1 MLSIFSKIKSG
12 LKNPDKILFL
22 LLGGKKFYLLKNLK
36 THSCFLIKNSTFPL
50 ESHMILPTDIHEH
63 LQTIYM
69 LTVELNLKNVLELGT
84 RTGESTIALLSAVKE
99 LNGKVTSVDID
110 PCYSAKEMIKKLNF
124 ESNWE
129 FIQINDLDLKWQSS
143 IDHLF
148 IDSSHT
154 YEHTIK
160 EFEKFEPFVRKG
172 GLITLHDIIS
182 CPPILNAINDYIS
195 DREDL
200 RFYKFFHNNGLG
212 IIRKI

>member
-12 LKNPDKILFL
+12 LKNPDKILVL
-22 LLGGKKFYLLKNLK
+22 LLGGKRFYLFKNLNN
-36 THSCFLIKNSTFPL
+36 HSCFSIKNPALPL
-50 ESHMILPTDIHEH
+50 ETHMIQPTDIHEH

-69 LTVELNLKNVLELGT
+69 LTVELNLKNILELGT
-84 RTGESTIALLSAVKE
+84 RTGESTIALLSAAKK

-110 PCYSAKEMIKKLNF
+110 PCYPAKEMIKKLSLD
-124 ESNWE
+124 SNWE
-129 FIQINDLDLKWQSS
+129 FIQINDLDLKWESP

-182 CPPILNAINDYIS
+182 CPPILNAINDYIANR
-195 DREDL
+195 DDL
-200 RFYKFFHNNGLG
+200 RLYKFFHNNGLG